1 MWRPPCHSVQGP
13 EAQVHGCATH
23 YTRGADFCSNGK
35 LVERERLENRVL
47 QAIEE
52 VVFAP
57 ETVEYLT
64 AKVNEV
70 LRHMTKPEDEVRR
83 HQQAE
88 LDQARRNWRTSKR
101 RSSGAST
108 PRRRAPCSKRRN
120 RRSSGSKPPSRPRL
134 LRGFSPSPRPSR
146 RLSEIF
152 GELWT
157 RTSHERENY
166 SAS

>member
-70 LRHMTKPEDEVRR
+70 LRHMTKPVG
-83 HQQAE
+83 
-88 LDQARRNWRTSKR
+88 LVLMIGYN
-101 RSSGAST
+101 SGRVQPTASVPPT
-108 PRRRAPCSKRRN
+108 
-120 RRSSGSKPPSRPRL
+120 PPSMMAPVVQRP
-134 LRGFSPSPRPSR
+134 PATTPAPAARPVPA
-146 RLSEIF
+146 I
-152 GELWT
+152 
-157 RTSHERENY
+157 
-166 SAS
+166 